1 MTCPL
6 IVFMPIILASLT
18 LCSTGLG
25 GMTAFRF
32 RENLHLMLGFS
43 SGAVIAVALFDML
56 PEAVRLGGAS
66 HIELAALGFLVFFAL
81 ERYTAMRRSD
91 GGSRMS
97 ASSHQELG
105 LLSAG
110 GLCVHSFLD
119 GVAIGAGFQT
129 SAQLGFLIAIGIIT
143 HDLGDGLNTVT
154 VVLAHGNPRRRALF
168 WLIIDMLAPVA
179 GAAATLFVQL
189 DGMLPWILA
198 FFAGSFLY
206 IGASDLLPEAKLH
219 DSPLVG
225 LATVSGMLAIFL
237 TTRVL
242 R

>member
-1 MTCPL
+1 
-6 IVFMPIILASLT
+6 
-18 LCSTGLG
+18 
-25 GMTAFRF
+25 
-32 RENLHLMLGFS
+32 
-43 SGAVIAVALFDML
+43 
-56 PEAVRLGGAS
+56 
-66 HIELAALGFLVFFAL
+66 
-81 ERYTAMRRSD
+81 
-91 GGSRMS
+91 
-97 ASSHQELG
+97 
-105 LLSAG
+105 
-110 GLCVHSFLD
+110 
-119 GVAIGAGFQT
+119 
-129 SAQLGFLIAIGIIT
+129 LGFLIAIGIIT
-143 HDLGDGLNTVT
+143 HDLSDGLNTVT

-179 GAAATLFVQL
+179 GAAATLFVNL

-225 LATVSGMLAIFL
+225 VATVSGMLAIFL